1 MVREVRRDRWR
12 CSQYSRS
19 DLPGT
24 RRGTDR
30 RLLAGVPGHT
40 FRHRSQSAPGHINMV
55 RVLMVIM
62 VGMVIMGGLQ
72 YLLLTRFISTWWEH

>member
-24 RRGTDR
+24 RHDTDR

-40 FRHRSQSAPGHINMV
+40 FRHRSQSAPAHINMV
-55 RVLMVIM
+55 SVL
-62 VGMVIMGGLQ
+62 MVIMGGLQ